1 MKLEKNYGSTVLR
14 LYLPSIFIIIVGWL
28 NFWIDRK
35 EVSARVKLGTLV
47 LLAMITEEVGITFIM
62 PSRVTV
68 SAVDVWFAVLLTY
81 TTLVM
86 VEFTIVHSIDRYQ
99 KKLKLLE
106 EARQTDLA
114 QKNHHE
120 NTDSIET
127 ISSHPDDGCNPRRRY
142 KLEMDEQPLTKNM
155 NCCKRFIAT
164 VSTGKIE
171 KYSKILY
178 AVSFALFQIFYW
190 SYYLTKTET
199 VD

>member
-1 MKLEKNYGSTVLR
+1 MFSSVLVIINSCLELTMKLEKNYGSSVLR
-14 LYLPSIFIIIVGWL
+14 TYLPSIFIIVVGWL

-86 VEFTIVHSIDRYQ
+86 IEFTIVHSIDRYQ

-106 EARQTDLA
+106 DARQNELA
-114 QKNHHE
+114 KGLPDNV
-120 NTDSIET
+120 DSIEN
-127 ISSHPDDGCNPRRRY
+127 ISNHP
-142 KLEMDEQPLTKNM
+142 
-155 NCCKRFIAT
+155 
-164 VSTGKIE
+164 
-171 KYSKILY
+171 
-178 AVSFALFQIFYW
+178 VSFHICLI
-190 SYYLTKTET
+190 LVVHEHL
-199 VD
+199 